1 MIALQEVTEWKLD
14 FQPNH
19 IYLLDGTKVVAYM
32 PNGTD
37 KPVYFK
43 VPLKGFDKAGRKF
56 VELKKNP
63 FKVLESEE
71 RLIKVTGSKGDTYFV
86 DPDNKTCTCSGFQF
100 RGRCKHIDSV
110 LK

>member
-1 MIALQEVTEWKLD
+1 MIAVQEVTEWKSD

-19 IYLLDGTKVVAYM
+19 IYLLDGQKIVAYI
-32 PNGTD
+32 PKGTK
-37 KPVYFK
+37 KPIY
-43 VPLKGFDKAGRKF
+43 LKSTMRIDRAGRKF

-63 FKVLESEE
+63 FKDVTSEE
-71 RLIKVTGSKGDTYFV
+71 RLIKVIGSKGDTYFV